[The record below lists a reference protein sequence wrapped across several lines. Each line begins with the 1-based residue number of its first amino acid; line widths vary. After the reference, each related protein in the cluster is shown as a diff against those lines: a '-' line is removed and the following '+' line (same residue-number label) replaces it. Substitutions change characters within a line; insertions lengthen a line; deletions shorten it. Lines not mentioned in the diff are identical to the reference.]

1 MPKIYLFTNTYPFG
15 NQAETFL
22 ADELSVADKM
32 GLDIVLIP
40 LHQKKNCR
48 SVPSRFA
55 IDLRLCSSSVRL
67 KMIAFL
73 RLLISKWLWKL
84 PFTSDRP
91 RSMNEYYQGVKYLMG
106 AFLVES
112 YVSANKNSFDRDG
125 IFYSYWFNHTPLGL
139 YRVKCKH
146 DQLKNISIYTR
157 AHGFDVYER
166 RVGIYIPYREW
177 TLNGLKSVFVVSQ
190 MGCDFLRDRYPGYKD
205 RIAVSRLGVIPM
217 DLNIKSTFLSENK
230 ISFVSCS
237 SVIPLKRVHLI
248 FETISNYSKSHPDTQ
263 VCWTHIGGGAD
274 FESLKKYI
282 HTQAKSKNL
291 EIILCG
297 EMSNTKVKE
306 TYGSARFDIFVNLSI
321 SEGVP
326 VSIMEA
332 ISTRIPV
339 IATNVG
345 GMREIVTKETG
356 FLLPV
361 NFTQAEFDKKVH
373 EILLHMDDYR
383 RETYGFFQKNF
394 NADINYSYFY
404 QRQLI

>member
-22 ADELSVADKM
+22 ADELLVADKM

-40 LHQKKNCR
+40 LHKKKNCR
-48 SVPSRFA
+48 PVPPRFVV
-55 IDLRLCSSSVRL
+55 DRRLCASSVRFKL
-67 KMIAFL
+67 IAFL
-73 RLLISKWLWKL
+73 RLLISEWLWKL
-84 PFTSDRP
+84 PFASDRP
-91 RSMNEYYQGVKYLMG
+91 RSINEYYQGVKYLFG
-106 AFLVES
+106 ASLVES
-112 YVSANKNSFDRDG
+112 YVSANKDFFDRDG

-139 YRVKCKH
+139 YRAKCKH
-146 DQLKNISIYTR
+146 NQLKDIPIYTR

-166 RVGIYIPYREW
+166 RVGIYIPYRER
-177 TLNGLKSVFVVSQ
+177 TLTGLKSVFVVSQ
-190 MGCDFLRDRYPGYKD
+190 MGCDFLRERYPGYRD
-205 RIAVSRLGVIPM
+205 RIAVSRLGVIPVEK
-217 DLNIKSTFLSENK
+217 NGKSTFLPENK

-248 FETISNYSKSHPDTQ
+248 FETINKYSKNHSDIQ
-263 VCWTHIGGGAD
+263 VCWTHMGSGAD
-274 FESLKKYI
+274 FESLKNYI
-282 HTQAKSKNL
+282 HTDKSKNL
-291 EIILCG
+291 EIIMYG
-297 EMSNTKVKE
+297 EINNTKVKE
-306 TYGSARFDIFVNLSI
+306 IYRSTQFDIFVNLSI

-326 VSIMEA
+326 VSVMEA

-361 NFTQAEFDKKVH
+361 NFMQAEFDSRVH

-383 RETYGFFQKNF
+383 KETYGFFQKNF

-404 QRQLI
+404 QHQLI